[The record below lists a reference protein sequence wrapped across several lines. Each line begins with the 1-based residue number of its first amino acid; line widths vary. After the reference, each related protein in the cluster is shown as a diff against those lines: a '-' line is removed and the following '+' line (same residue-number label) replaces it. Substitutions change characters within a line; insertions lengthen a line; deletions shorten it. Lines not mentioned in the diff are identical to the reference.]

1 MNQSASGNQ
10 AAALAAAEMNNLSP
24 GIGDARAAEQ
34 PFLHRATSD
43 TREIPVLV
51 IEPRNTWVALD
62 LRYLWEYRELL
73 CFLIWRDVTV
83 RYKQTFLGAAWA
95 IMQPLIT
102 MLIFTFFFGKLAQV
116 PSDGIP
122 YPLFAYAGL
131 MPWMFFS
138 SAITNSGNSLVGGAH
153 LITKVYF
160 PRMII
165 PGAAV
170 LAGFVDLAIA
180 FLIFAVLMTW
190 YHVPLGAGLLLIP
203 FLLLM
208 TSILALGVGMWLSAL
223 NVKYR
228 DIRFAIPFLIQIWMF
243 LTPIIYPS
251 SLMPQKYRMLYSLNP
266 MTGII
271 EAFRVSLLGGVNGA
285 HCNWTSLS
293 LACTIAFAML
303 IYAAYDFRRMEK
315 HFADLI

>member
-1 MNQSASGNQ
+1 MNQSA
-10 AAALAAAEMNNLSP
+10 
-24 GIGDARAAEQ
+24 
-34 PFLHRATSD
+34 
-43 TREIPVLV
+43 TREFPVLV
-51 IEPRNTWVALD
+51 IEPRSTWVALD
-62 LRYLWEYRELL
+62 LRSLWEYRELL
-73 CFLIWRDVTV
+73 YLLVWRDVKV
-83 RYKQTFLGAAWA
+83 RYKQTLLGAAWA
-95 IMQPLIT
+95 IMQPLIA
-102 MLIFTFFFGKLAQV
+102 MLIFTVFFGKLAHV

-131 MPWMFFS
+131 MPWTFFS
-138 SAITNSGNSLVGGAH
+138 GAITNSGNSLVGGAH

-170 LAGFVDLAIA
+170 LAGLVDRAIA
-180 FLIFAVLMTW
+180 FLIFAVLMAW
-190 YHVPLGAGLLLIP
+190 YQVPLSAGLLLVP
-203 FLLLM
+203 PLLLV

-243 LTPIIYPS
+243 VTPIIYPS
-251 SLMPQKYRMLYSLNP
+251 SLMPQKYRLLYSLNP
-266 MTGII
+266 MAGII
-271 EAFRVSLLGGVNGA
+271 EAFRVSLLGGVNRA
-285 HCNWTSLS
+285 QFNWASLS
-293 LACTIAFAML
+293 LACAIAFVVL